1 MEKKN
6 RTAEEILKDLCNEIV
21 AFNARRD
28 EEWEFADNHGMD
40 SDYWTESEEKE
51 HEDILSDIQAGRDR
65 IRGLLREATGDEGM
79 DF

>member
-1 MEKKN
+1 MDKKN
-6 RTAEEILKDLCNEIV
+6 RTAEEVLKDLCKEIV

-28 EEWEFADNHGMD
+28 EEWEFADKHGMD
-40 SDYWTESEEKE
+40 SDYWTESEKE
-51 HEDILSDIQAGRDR
+51 EHDDILSDIQAGRDR